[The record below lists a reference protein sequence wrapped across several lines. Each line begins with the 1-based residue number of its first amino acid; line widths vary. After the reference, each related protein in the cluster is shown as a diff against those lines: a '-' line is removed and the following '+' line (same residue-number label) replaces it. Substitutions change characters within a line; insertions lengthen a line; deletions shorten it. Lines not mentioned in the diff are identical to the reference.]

1 MRWYARPRLDA
12 PAADAAAEAET
23 DLVPTRQ
30 DLERLFLIKYGDL
43 ESCGWSP
50 RMRHRFGYFNPDDQ
64 YEALVDR
71 LIGEQTVWLDAGCG
85 RFLFPSNAPLAKLL
99 SDRCAYLVGVDPD
112 DTLDENPYVDERAKA
127 LIDDFETDRKF
138 DLVTL
143 RMVAEHV
150 AEPDVTVESLA
161 RLTRPGG
168 RVVIFTI
175 YRWSPVPLLT
185 DIVPFGLHHPVK
197 KLLWKTEAKDTFPV
211 MNRMNTRGA
220 LRRVFER
227 HGFVESS
234 FRYVDDCRTFANS
247 PTLQWLELGT
257 RRLLRTFG
265 LHYPEVCLLAVYT
278 RR

>member
-1 MRWYARPRLDA
+1 MRWYARPQLDTPAA
-12 PAADAAAEAET
+12 PAATADET
-23 DLVPTRQ
+23 LTPSRQ
-30 DLERLFLIKYGDL
+30 DLERIFHTKYGDV
-43 ESCGWSP
+43 ETCGWSP

-71 LIGEQTVWLDAGCG
+71 LVDDQTTWLDAGCG
-85 RFLFPSNAPLAKLL
+85 RFLFPSNAPLARQLA
-99 SDRCAYLVGVDPD
+99 DRCAHLVGVDPD
-112 DTLDENPYVDERAKA
+112 ETLDENPYVHERAKV
-127 LIDDFETDRKF
+127 LIDDYRTDRQF

-150 AEPDVTVESLA
+150 AEPDVTAESLA

-175 YRWSPVPLLT
+175 YKWSPVPLVT

-197 KLLWKTEAKDTFPV
+197 KYLWNTQSKDTFPV
-211 MNRMNTRGA
+211 ANKMNTRGA

-227 HGFVESS
+227 HGFAESS

-247 PTLQWLELGT
+247 KFLQWLELGT
-257 RRLLRTFG
+257 WRLLRTVG

-278 RR
+278 RQ

>member
-1 MRWYARPRLDA
+1 MRRYARPQLDE
-12 PAADAAAEAET
+12 PT
-23 DLVPTRQ
+23 LVTAIDGDELTPSRQ
-30 DLERLFLIKYGDL
+30 DLERVFAIKYGDV
-43 ESCGWSP
+43 ETCGWSP
-50 RMRHRFGYFNPDDQ
+50 RMRHRVGYFNPDDR
-64 YEALVDR
+64 YETLVDR
-71 LIGEQTVWLDAGCG
+71 LVGEQTVWLDAGCG
-85 RFLFPSNAPLAKLL
+85 RFLFPSNAPLAKQL
-99 SDRCAYLVGVDPD
+99 SERCAHLVGVDPD
-112 DTLDENPYVDERAKA
+112 ETLEENPYVHERARV
-127 LIDDFETDRKF
+127 LIDDYETDRQF

-150 AEPDVTVESLA
+150 AAPDVTVESLA

-197 KLLWKTEAKDTFPV
+197 NFLWKTESKDTFPV
-211 MNRMNTRGA
+211 ANKMNTRGA

-227 HGFVESS
+227 HGFAESS

-247 PTLQWLELGT
+247 KFLQWLELST
-257 RRLLRTFG
+257 WRLLRTVG

-278 RR
+278 RQ

>member
-1 MRWYARPRLDA
+1 MRWYARPQLDM
-12 PAADAAAEAET
+12 PATAAAEE
-23 DLVPTRQ
+23 DKESFVPTRA
-30 DLERLFLIKYGDL
+30 DLERLFLTKYGDAG
-43 ESCGWSP
+43 SCGWSP
-50 RMRHRFGYFNPDDQ
+50 RMRHRFGYFNPDDE
-64 YEALVDR
+64 YEATVDR
-71 LIGEQTVWLDAGCG
+71 LVGPQTVWLDAGCG
-85 RFLFPSNAPLAKLL
+85 RFLFPSNAPLAKQL

-112 DTLDENPYVDERAKA
+112 DTLDENPYVDERAKT
-127 LIDDFETDRKF
+127 LIDDYRTDRQF

-150 AEPDVTVESLA
+150 AEPDVTVGSLA

-185 DIVPFGLHHPVK
+185 DIVPFGLHHPIK
-197 KLLWKTEAKDTFPV
+197 KLLWKTESKDTFPV
-211 MNRMNTRGA
+211 VNKMNTHGA

-247 PTLQWLELGT
+247 PTFQWLELGT